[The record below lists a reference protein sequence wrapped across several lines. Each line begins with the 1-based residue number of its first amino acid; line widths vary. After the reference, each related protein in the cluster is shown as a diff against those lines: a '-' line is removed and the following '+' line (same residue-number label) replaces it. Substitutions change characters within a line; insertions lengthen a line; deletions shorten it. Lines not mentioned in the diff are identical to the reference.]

1 MSFLPILSTMIM
13 QKRWV
18 QRISYDNQLVEST
31 SIALGI
37 PSVYVPLFLDRGLNS
52 SEKASQ
58 FCNPSLDQLLD
69 PFLMKDMDKAVNR
82 LVDALHG
89 GQKILV
95 YGDYDVDGTTAV
107 TVMFSFLKKMGAHC
121 DYYIPDRYTEGYG
134 FSFQSVEWAKEN
146 GVNLI
151 ITLDCGVKDGAK
163 IDVANSYGIDIIVC
177 DHHNPGQLPNAFAV
191 LDPKRID
198 CPYPYKG
205 LSGCGVGFKLIQG
218 FCKQMG
224 LDFQLIEEY
233 LDLLTI
239 SIGADIVPLTGENRV
254 LAYHGLQRLKQVK
267 RPGIRAMLNQA
278 GFKRDELTISDVVFI
293 LAPRINAAGR
303 ILSGRDAVAILLSDT
318 EEHALELSVGIEE
331 NNSYR
336 KTLDKGITEEAKHII
351 ESDPFYAHS
360 YTTVVKNAGW
370 HKGVVGI
377 VASRL
382 IEVYYKPTIVL
393 TEVEGKL
400 SGSARSIQNIDLYEL
415 LGKCEHLLE
424 QYGGHAMAAGLSLKP
439 ENFEAFRAHFD
450 QLVAEVLHHQQA
462 VPVLEYDME
471 LPFKVISKSL
481 FNTINRLAPFGPE
494 NMKPVFRSSGCF
506 DSGDTRIVGKEER
519 HLKFALVQEEGER
532 KVEGIGFDMAHWEPH
547 LKKGGKIDV
556 LYTLE
561 ENTYNGYT
569 YLQMQI
575 RDVKEHQH

>member
-1 MSFLPILSTMIM
+1 MEK
-13 QKRWV
+13 QWV
-18 QRISYDNQLVEST
+18 QRISYDSQLVEQT
-31 SIALGI
+31 AAALGV
-37 PSVYVPLFLDRGLNS
+37 PLVYAPLFLDRGLVS
-52 SEKASQ
+52 AERASQ
-58 FCNPSLDQLLD
+58 FCNPSLHQLLD

-107 TVMFSFLKKMGAHC
+107 TVMYSFLKKMEANC
-121 DYYIPDRYTEGYG
+121 DYYIPDRYAEGYG
-134 FSFQSVEWAKEN
+134 FSFKSVEWAHEN
-146 GVNLI
+146 KFDLI
-151 ITLDCGVKDGAK
+151 ITLDCGVKDAAN
-163 IDVANSYGIDIIVC
+163 IDLANSYGIDVIVC
-177 DHHNPGQLPNAFAV
+177 DHHNPGELPNAYAV
-191 LDPKRID
+191 LDPKRSD

-224 LDFQLIEEY
+224 IDFELIEEY

-254 LAYHGLQRLKQVK
+254 LAFHGLQRLKSVK
-267 RPGIRAMLNQA
+267 RPGIKAMLNQA

-303 ILSGRDAVAILLSDT
+303 ILSGRDAVAILLSET

-336 KTLDKGITEEAKHII
+336 KTLDKGITEEAKSIV
-351 ESDPFYAHS
+351 ESDPFYQTS
-360 YTTVVKNAGW
+360 FSTVVKNAGW

-382 IEVYYKPTIVL
+382 IEAYYKPTIVL

-400 SGSARSIQNIDLYEL
+400 SGSARSIENIDLYEL

-439 ENFEAFRAHFD
+439 ENFEAFRSLFD
-450 QLVAEVLHHQQA
+450 EKVAEALNHQYA
-462 VPVLEYDME
+462 IPVLEYDME
-471 LPFKVISKSL
+471 LPFKLVSKNL

-494 NMKPVFRSSGCF
+494 NMKPVFRSSACF
-506 DSGDTRIVGKEER
+506 DSGDTRIVGKEAR

-532 KVEGIGFDMAHWEPH
+532 KVEGIGFDMAQWEPH
-547 LKKGGKIDV
+547 IKAGGKIDV

-575 RDVKEHQH
+575 RDVKEHLA